1 MNSSVGNN
9 SSTDTDKMYDS
20 EGNSL
25 TARPL
30 VTDSDPFTM
39 PSSRRGSS
47 IGRTRVAKM
56 MERNGTI
63 AKMHEQDESIA
74 KFKTI
79 DEVEALR
86 GVFYS
91 FFETGTGV

>member
-1 MNSSVGNN
+1 
-9 SSTDTDKMYDS
+9 
-20 EGNSL
+20 
-25 TARPL
+25 
-30 VTDSDPFTM
+30 
-39 PSSRRGSS
+39 
-47 IGRTRVAKM
+47 M

>member
-1 MNSSVGNN
+1 
-9 SSTDTDKMYDS
+9 
-20 EGNSL
+20 
-25 TARPL
+25 
-30 VTDSDPFTM
+30 
-39 PSSRRGSS
+39 
-47 IGRTRVAKM
+47 M

-91 FFETGTGV
+91 FFETGTSV